1 MLKTKIHAKKII
13 IIASLVILVVA
24 VAVFFVI
31 NYSNQSGVKN
41 SSEAP
46 TNTAKNDNQTEN
58 NPLVDDTSIDNEP
71 DTTPTDSEPAVIC
84 GTNAATDAKFILVS
98 DALVYNNSAD
108 AKSKSNSTNTY
119 HAGEYSIYR
128 CFDGMANITRT
139 IGTPGGWINPQ
150 DPYASSSVSTP
161 IIVTPVVTDVMS
173 FNNTIVNWSHEYP
186 STFVSKYNG
195 YWNIPGNN
203 LYLSFDCGYDYN
215 NLASTIMDI
224 LSAKNIKAV
233 FFVTGDFMNTRP
245 DLIKRMLAEGHIVGN
260 HSYAHLNQP
269 QNLDT
274 STEIITN
281 DLEAWKNK
289 YISIVGAA
297 PSVYYFR
304 PPAGAI
310 SERSMGLMN
319 ELGYKTMMWGA
330 AYNDWDTSA
339 QPSQETAMTLLR
351 QYTTPGDIILLHG
364 ISETSTSI
372 LSQYVDEYRGKGFE
386 FRLF

>member
-1 MLKTKIHAKKII
+1 MLKTRVHAKKILI
-13 IIASLVILVVA
+13 IGSLVILVVA

-31 NYSNQSGVKN
+31 NYNNQSDIKN
-41 SSEAP
+41 NSEAS
-46 TNTAKNDNQTEN
+46 TNTTKVDNQTEN
-58 NPLVDDTSIDNEP
+58 NPVANNTPIDNEP
-71 DTTPTDSEPAVIC
+71 DTTPTDSEPAIIC
-84 GTNAATDAKFILVS
+84 ETNTATDAKFILVS

-108 AKSKSNSTNTY
+108 AKSKSNPTGTY
-119 HAGEYSIYR
+119 HAGEYSIFK
-128 CFDGMANITRT
+128 CFNGMANITRT
-139 IGTPGGWINPQ
+139 SGIPGGWIDPQ
-150 DPYASSSVSTP
+150 DPYATSSVSTP
-161 IIVTPVVTDVMS
+161 IITTSVVADVMGLS
-173 FNNTIVNWSHEYP
+173 NTIVNWSHEYP

-274 STEIITN
+274 STEIIMN
-281 DLEAWKNK
+281 DLEAWKDK
-289 YISIVGAA
+289 YISIVGAE

-310 SERSMGLMN
+310 SERSMGLIN

-330 AYNDWDTSA
+330 AYNDWDTTA
-339 QPSQETAMTLLR
+339 QPSQETAMDLLR
-351 QYTTPGDIILLHG
+351 KYTTPGDIILLHG

-372 LSQYVDEYRGKGFE
+372 LSQYIDEYRNNGFE
-386 FRLF
+386 FKLF